1 MRTGALHTIRPSI
14 RPTPYTVAQVLR
26 GVAVTPDVIELG
38 EDEEVE
44 MEEQPL
50 LPPGTEE
57 ELEEQ
62 PPGEEGGRTVPAP
75 LRAAIAEFQFQ
86 LGMEGAGAS
95 RREENWRPS
104 PLPPRRRLSGG
115 GGLGEGGERP
125 QLVAGERPQLVAGER
140 PQLVSPGIQRGGP
153 PVAR

>member
-1 MRTGALHTIRPSI
+1 
-14 RPTPYTVAQVLR
+14 
-26 GVAVTPDVIELG
+26 VIELG

-50 LPPGTEE
+50 LLPGTEE
-57 ELEEQ
+57 QLEEQ
-62 PPGEEGGRTVPAP
+62 PEESPPPGEEGGRTVPAP
-75 LRAAIAEFQFQ
+75 VRAAIAEFQFQ

-125 QLVAGERPQLVAGER
+125 QLVAGERPQLV
-140 PQLVSPGIQRGGP
+140 SPGIQRGGP
-153 PVAR
+153 PAAR